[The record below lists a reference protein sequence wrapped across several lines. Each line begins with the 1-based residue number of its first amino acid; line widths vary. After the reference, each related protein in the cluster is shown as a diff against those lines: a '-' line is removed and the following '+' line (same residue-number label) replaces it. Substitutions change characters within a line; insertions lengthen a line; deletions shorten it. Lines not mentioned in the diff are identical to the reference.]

1 VGLNTSDH
9 PLPEWGPSQE
19 EILEASV
26 TAVMASLDP
35 IDSDGE
41 ASETDFDFDDNEG
54 AAWDSFEDD
63 EWETGLIETLDAV
76 DRVDAYREVF
86 Q

>member
-19 EILEASV
+19 EILEASI
-26 TAVMASLDP
+26 TAVTASLDL

-41 ASETDFDFDDNEG
+41 ARETDFDDNEG

-76 DRVDAYREVF
+76 DRADAYCEVF

>member
-1 VGLNTSDH
+1 MGLNTGDH
-9 PLPEWGPSQE
+9 PLPDWGPSQE
-19 EILEASV
+19 EILEASI

-41 ASETDFDFDDNEG
+41 ASESDFDNNEG
-54 AAWDSFEDD
+54 AAWDGFEND
-63 EWETGLIETLDAV
+63 EWETGFIGTLDAV
-76 DRVDAYREVF
+76 DRVDAYCEVF

>member
-1 VGLNTSDH
+1 MGLNTGDH

-19 EILEASV
+19 EILEASI
-26 TAVMASLDP
+26 TAVTASLDL

-41 ASETDFDFDDNEG
+41 ASESDFDDNEG
-54 AAWDSFEDD
+54 AAWDGFEDD

-76 DRVDAYREVF
+76 DRADAYREVF